1 MQQALRGRKLPLQIE
16 YENIL
21 GVDFHFSLRH
31 QKATP
36 AGLQPSPQQKKEEAS
51 FIVSYGEACAT

>member
-1 MQQALRGRKLPLQIE
+1 MQQALRDRKLPLQIE

-21 GVDFHFSLRH
+21 EVDFHFSKRH

-36 AGLQPSPQQKKEEAS
+36 AGLQPSPQQKKKKFLS
-51 FIVSYGEACAT
+51 